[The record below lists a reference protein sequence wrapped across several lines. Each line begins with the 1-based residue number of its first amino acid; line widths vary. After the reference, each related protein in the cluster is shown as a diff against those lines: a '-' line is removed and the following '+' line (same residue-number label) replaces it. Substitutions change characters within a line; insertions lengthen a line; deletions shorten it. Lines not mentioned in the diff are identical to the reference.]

1 VRVVTLW
8 LNDIHHKERSVMPAG
23 YDVLTG
29 LLVAFIVIAMIGG
42 SFGRSHP

>member
-1 VRVVTLW
+1 
-8 LNDIHHKERSVMPAG
+8 MPHG

-29 LLVAFIVIAMIGG
+29 LLVAIVVIAMIGG

>member
-1 VRVVTLW
+1 
-8 LNDIHHKERSVMPAG
+8 MPHG

-29 LLVAFIVIAMIGG
+29 ILVAVIVIAMIGG

>member
-1 VRVVTLW
+1 
-8 LNDIHHKERSVMPAG
+8 MPEG

-29 LLVAFIVIAMIGG
+29 IVVAIVVIAMLGG

>member
-1 VRVVTLW
+1 
-8 LNDIHHKERSVMPAG
+8 MPEG

-29 LLVAFIVIAMIGG
+29 LLVAIVVLAMIGG

>member
-1 VRVVTLW
+1 
-8 LNDIHHKERSVMPAG
+8 MPDG

-29 LLVAFIVIAMIGG
+29 LLVAIVVIAMIGG

>member
-1 VRVVTLW
+1 MPFVTRRRL
-8 LNDIHHKERSVMPAG
+8 SMPHG

-29 LLVAFIVIAMIGG
+29 LLVAIIVIAMIGG